1 MFLYF
6 HLYLHSREHPR
17 TRPSQKAS
25 KAQMGAGE
33 STAVVAAPTLDAL
46 PPEMQRCLFLSVEM
60 MARRDAATPG
70 RFSLAAFREVH
81 ASMPAELSEALWR
94 ALCLGAQASVDATL
108 DLNAVVRTIVP
119 LRVGGN
125 RVLEARK
132 HLEAC
137 FENDVERGVMV
148 AFEEAVPWLEAMQEL
163 PLRPASRSL
172 AAAEAILAAAACAAW
187 LLDLRELE
195 PLPLL
200 AESSRLLTKVDVRL
214 LSAQLTL
221 EQRRRWRLLFS
232 SARDGTSFTR
242 FIALGAR
249 RAPCLVVVREEALP
263 PSVVPGM
270 PPCPNAACSIF
281 GGFSS
286 KPLQPSPQFGGDYGS
301 FLFKL
306 GTAPEVFRS
315 SGKNSNF
322 VYLNAGMDLLPNGL
336 AFGANGSLD
345 DRFFGLW
352 LRDDLETGRSDA
364 PCATFGDSPC
374 LALAAEFRVAEVE
387 LWAVAEDP
395 PPPSDEEQA
404 AGRGENALTAVGV
417 LSSKHE
423 ETRKFL
429 EIATGKGQASA
440 DLGVTKE

>member
-1 MFLYF
+1 
-6 HLYLHSREHPR
+6 
-17 TRPSQKAS
+17 
-25 KAQMGAGE
+25 MGAGE
-33 STAVVAAPTLDAL
+33 STAVVACAPTLDAL
-46 PPEMQRCLFLSVEM
+46 HALPPELQRNLFRSVEM

-81 ASMPAELSEALWR
+81 ASMPADLSEALWR

-108 DLNAVVRTIVP
+108 DLNAIVRTIVP
-119 LRVGGN
+119 LRVGDN
-125 RVLEARK
+125 RVLAARK

-137 FENDVERGVMV
+137 FENDVERGVKV
-148 AFEEAVPWLEAMQEL
+148 AFEAAVPWLEAMQEL
-163 PLRPASRSL
+163 PLRPSSRSL
-172 AAAEAILAAAACAAW
+172 PAAEAILAAAACAAW

-195 PLPLL
+195 PLPVL
-200 AESSRLLTKVDVRL
+200 AEGTSRLLTEEDVRL
-214 LSAQLTL
+214 LSAQLPL

-249 RAPCLVVVREEALP
+249 RAPCLIVVREGAVP
-263 PSVVPGM
+263 TSVAPGM
-270 PPCPNAACSIF
+270 PPPQNAVCSIF

-306 GTAPEVFRS
+306 GTAPAVFRS

-345 DRFFGLW
+345 DHFFGLW

-374 LALAAEFRVAEVE
+374 LAMATEFRVEEIE

-395 PPPSDEEQA
+395 PPPCEEEQA
-404 AGRGENALTAVGV
+404 AARGENALTAVGV
-417 LSSKHE
+417 LSTKHE